1 MRRCRSSQRA
11 FTLIELLVVIAI
23 IAVLIAL
30 LLRAVQAAREAAR
43 RASCVNSLKQ
53 MGLALQNYHGSYNTF
68 PLGCVAAITAT
79 AGNYAG
85 NPWSAHA
92 QMLGYLE
99 QQVAFNAINFIWA
112 PAQSANYAGA
122 VHSTLLNIRIN
133 AFLCPS
139 DGLAPTYVPSTNFYF
154 NCNYVGSI
162 GTTIETLSASNP
174 NIGSQ
179 QQTTGIFGLDSA
191 TAHNAP
197 AYGIASV
204 TDGTSNTIAYSEHL
218 VGGGTTNYNDP
229 RRLSLGG
236 VSALSGIEPTYDAS
250 TVSKQVISGLGACAA
265 AATAAMKSQTGGNT
279 NAGATWLAGLMGAT
293 LFNTVAPPSNPQYA
307 YSSCESDTTNAGAAN
322 GPEQGGFICAN
333 SNHPGGANFA
343 LCDGSVRFLKSTISL
358 QTYWA
363 LGTKANGEV
372 IDASSY

>member
-1 MRRCRSSQRA
+1 MLTENRRPG

-30 LLRAVQAAREAAR
+30 LLPAVQAAREAAR
-43 RASCVNSLKQ
+43 RVQCVNNLKQ
-53 MGLALQNYHGSYNTF
+53 MGIALQNYHSSYNTF

-79 AGNYAG
+79 AGVYGG

-99 QQVAFNAINFIWA
+99 QQAVFNAINFTWA

-122 VHSTLLNIRIN
+122 VHATILNTRIS

-139 DGLAPTYVPSTNFYF
+139 DGISPTYLQNGNFWF
-154 NCNYVGSI
+154 DCNYVGSI

-191 TAHNAP
+191 TLHNAP
-197 AYGIASV
+197 VYGIASV
-204 TDGTSNTIAYSEHL
+204 TDGTSNTIAFSEHL
-218 VGGGTTNYNDP
+218 VGGGSTNYSDP
-229 RRLSLGG
+229 RRLSIGG
-236 VSALSGIEPTYDAS
+236 VTALSGIEPTYDAR
-250 TVSKQVISGLGACAA
+250 TVSNQVISGLSACGA
-265 AATAAMKSQTGGNT
+265 AATAAMQSQTGGNT
-279 NAGATWLAGLMGAT
+279 HAGATWLAGLMGAT
-293 LFNTVAPPSNPQYA
+293 LFNTIATPSNPQYA
-307 YSSCESDTTNAGAAN
+307 YSSCESDTTNAAAAN
-322 GPEQGGFICAN
+322 GPLQGGFICAN

-358 QTYWA
+358 QTYWG
-363 LGTKANGEV
+363 LGTRGSGEV
-372 IDASSY
+372 ISADSY